1 MVDAAKTTRSPGVS
15 LPALYYRLPSTFTVT
30 RACPH
35 TQSPAHLGV
44 RASTQACTRR
54 TFFAL
59 LHCTRQAERTDTTLT
74 PSRLMHE
81 AAGGFNGRGGG
92 RRARRRRR
100 LDAIPRKHM
109 DARAHAAD
117 RHHVP
122 ARCVR
127 AQCVYVYAFPHVHS
141 HALRRA
147 RASTPFRA
155 AALRHRPH
163 SLAYNHARKVGGPC
177 SSVPTTNARG
187 THPRR
192 DGTLLPWST
201 RLAHVRSSL
210 PPVRQLWSGP
220 PPMRPPARS
229 PTHPHRGACAI
240 ETVARVTPI
249 RCGVPRA
256 RARRRRAK
264 PQCARA
270 HEQMHVQW

>member
-15 LPALYYRLPSTFTVT
+15 LPALYYRLPSTFTAT

-44 RASTQACTRR
+44 HASTQACTRR

-59 LHCTRQAERTDTTLT
+59 LHCTRQAEHTDTTLT
-74 PSRLMHE
+74 PSRLVHE

-141 HALRRA
+141 HAHRRA

-187 THPRR
+187 HPPTQ
-192 DGTLLPWST
+192 GWHPAALVYSPGACSE
-201 RLAHVRSSL
+201 L
-210 PPVRQLWSGP
+210 PPARAPTVEWSAAHAP
-220 PPMRPPARS
+220 ARPPAR
-229 PTHPHRGACAI
+229 PRIRI
-240 ETVARVTPI
+240 E
-249 RCGVPRA
+249 
-256 RARRRRAK
+256 
-264 PQCARA
+264 A
-270 HEQMHVQW
+270 HAPSKLSRE

>member
-1 MVDAAKTTRSPGVS
+1 MVVAAVGGHVGV
-15 LPALYYRLPSTFTVT
+15 
-30 RACPH
+30 
-35 TQSPAHLGV
+35 
-44 RASTQACTRR
+44 
-54 TFFAL
+54 
-59 LHCTRQAERTDTTLT
+59 
-74 PSRLMHE
+74 
-81 AAGGFNGRGGG
+81 AG
-92 RRARRRRR
+92 
-100 LDAIPRKHM
+100 
-109 DARAHAAD
+109 
-117 RHHVP
+117 
-122 ARCVR
+122 
-127 AQCVYVYAFPHVHS
+127 
-141 HALRRA
+141 
-147 RASTPFRA
+147 STPFLGSTWTHAHTLLTVIMCLLGAYARSVCTYMHSHTSIAMRTDGRA
-155 AALRHRPH
+155 QALPSALPRCATVHTR
-163 SLAYNHARKVGGPC
+163 LRTITRAKWAGHARPC
-177 SSVPTTNARG
+177 RRRTHAA

-229 PTHPHRGACAI
+229 PTHPPRGACAI